1 MPDFQTFDTIITTL
15 LVFLTGVAFKYDT
28 IYFRNHEIS
37 IPQWA
42 EFSFPGL
49 TFPPVQLVFWG
60 YLNPLFLQ
68 CILLPLFMPSFY
80 RLDISRSAYLYR
92 RNH

>member
-1 MPDFQTFDTIITTL
+1 MPNFQTFVAIVTTL
-15 LVFLTGVAFKYDT
+15 LVFLTGVGLKYDT
-28 IYFRNHEIS
+28 IYLRNYEIS

-49 TFPPVQLVFWG
+49 TFSPVQLVFRG

-80 RLDISRSAYLYR
+80 RLGISCSVYLYR